1 MDITEKSIVVKRRLE
16 RGVETVECTLP
27 ALVTVHATAD
37 PCRPRNAKFVM
48 KYKYARTS
56 TEDSQMQNCILSL
69 DDHGYLKIN
78 EWNVADVGGQEES
91 YGLSGSPTKVKKVEN
106 IVFQAKEAKVL
117 SASEEDIDSLITEL
131 IASHTIG

>member
-1 MDITEKSIVVKRRLE
+1 
-16 RGVETVECTLP
+16 VETVESTLP
-27 ALVTVHATAD
+27 ALVTVHATAAA
-37 PCRPRNAKFVM
+37 CRPRNAKFVM
-48 KYKYARTS
+48 KYKYARTA
-56 TEDSQMQNCILSL
+56 TENAQMQNCILSL

-78 EWNVADVGGQEES
+78 EWTVADVGGQEEN

-117 SASEEDIDSLITEL
+117 SSSDEDINSLIQEL